1 MADVKLSSILY
12 PSFCSLSKI
21 SRKQEKKRIRRQRK
35 EEERKRKEEEGENE
49 DLIAEI
55 EKKVE
60 INPTINN
67 TEAIPEGKG

>member
-1 MADVKLSSILY
+1 MADVNILY

-35 EEERKRKEEEGENE
+35 EEERKRREEEGNTEE
-49 DLIAEI
+49 LIAEI

-60 INPTINN
+60 ISAEKNPEPIL
-67 TEAIPEGKG
+67 EGKRR